1 VILGF
6 IRPSQFIR
14 AEVGVAMGTRSFVAH
29 YTPPSAALAKTAQAE
44 DDSRGWLVVATL
56 RMIAVSV

>member
-1 VILGF
+1 
-6 IRPSQFIR
+6 
-14 AEVGVAMGTRSFVAH
+14 MGTRSFVAH